1 MCRKSVTAAVNK
13 PPKKVKHIIIQLFQ
27 EDLSYKSIYNTVYVD
42 VTLQK
47 YLGIIRQCSLK
58 VMVIFTQK

>member
-13 PPKKVKHIIIQLFQ
+13 PQKSKAHYYTAFSRRLVLQKH
-27 EDLSYKSIYNTVYVD
+27 YNTVYVD